1 MKYERNI
8 PVTLSVREMPIQ
20 DRPREKM
27 DEKGASALSDLELLM
42 ILLSS
47 GSGVRKVNEIAAD
60 LLELLDCKPD
70 PDIYEIS
77 QISGIGKAKAS
88 VISAA
93 LEIGRRRINRN
104 GAVINCPR
112 DIFMEV
118 KHFAN
123 RQQEQMI
130 IVVLNGAHEIL
141 NIFTATVG
149 LVNRTLVHPRE
160 VFAEAISRRASAIA
174 IAHNH
179 PAGTT
184 FPSEEDIKIT
194 QRIVKSGEIL
204 GIRVV
209 DHIIFTTKDYYSFAE
224 HSLL

>member
-1 MKYERNI
+1 M
-8 PVTLSVREMPIQ
+8 PVHE
-20 DRPREKM
+20 RPREKM
-27 DEKGASALSDLELLM
+27 DEKGASSLSDLELLM

-47 GSGVRKVNEIAAD
+47 GSGVRKVNEIATD

-70 PDIYEIS
+70 PDINEIS

-123 RQQEQMI
+123 REQEQMI
-130 IVVLNGAHEIL
+130 IIVLNGAHEIL

-160 VFAEAISRRASAIA
+160 VFAEAIARRASAIA

-184 FPSEEDIKIT
+184 VPSEEDIKIT
-194 QRIVKSGEIL
+194 QRIVKAGEIL

-209 DHIIFTTKDYYSFAE
+209 DHLIFTTKEYYSFAE
-224 HSLL
+224 HALL